1 MVYAI
6 TSFKIS
12 ATLLGAAE
20 GAGVGCGVAEPM
32 MALREFAS
40 IPLTPP
46 REGVVGACGTPRL
59 SVPRPILSPVGA
71 DAGAGAGG
79 GVEPNEG
86 TEGVTGC
93 ATLGETAFA
102 VGVCT
107 IPAGGVMFDTC

>member
-20 GAGVGCGVAEPM
+20 GVGVGCGVAEPM

-46 REGVVGACGTPRL
+46 REGVVGA
-59 SVPRPILSPVGA
+59 
-71 DAGAGAGG
+71 
-79 GVEPNEG
+79 
-86 TEGVTGC
+86 
-93 ATLGETAFA
+93 
-102 VGVCT
+102 
-107 IPAGGVMFDTC
+107 